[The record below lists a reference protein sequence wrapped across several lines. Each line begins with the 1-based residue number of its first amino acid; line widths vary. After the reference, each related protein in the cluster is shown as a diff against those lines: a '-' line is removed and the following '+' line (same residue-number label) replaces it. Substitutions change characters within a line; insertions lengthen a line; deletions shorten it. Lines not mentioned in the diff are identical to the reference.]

1 MYNVLP
7 AKKYLIILMEVSLK
21 DIYNSP
27 LSSRY
32 ASKEMNK
39 IFSED
44 NKFTLWRKLWIALAE
59 SEKELG
65 LEISDIQINEMKE
78 HLHDIN
84 YDDAKKKEQEIRHDV
99 MSHVYAFGKQCPHA
113 KPIIHLGAT
122 SCFVGD
128 NSDIIMMTQALKL
141 LKQKI
146 VKIIELL
153 SNFAI
158 KTKNIPTLAY
168 THFQA
173 AQPTTVG
180 KRATLWIQD
189 LVMDIESINHL
200 LDNVKLLGC
209 KGTTGTQASF
219 LSLFNGDDEKVK
231 QLDKKIAQK
240 MGFKKCFDVSGQTY
254 SRKFD
259 SNVLAVLS
267 AVAQSAAKFSND
279 IRLLQHLKEIE
290 EPFENKQIGSS
301 AMPYKRNP
309 MRCERIAALCRF
321 IITQSLNA
329 PLTASTQ
336 WFERTLDDSANRRL
350 CISES
355 FLALDG
361 VLNTYINVSG
371 GLVVNEKIIEK
382 HLMDEIQFMATE
394 NILMEAVKSG
404 GDRQILH
411 EKIREYSMAESYLIK
426 KEGKENH
433 LLDKVLADKDFHLS
447 QKQLKKIKDPKNYI
461 GRASNQ
467 TQEYIDEVVMP
478 LINKNKSNINIDENN
493 LVNI

>member
-1 MYNVLP
+1 MYFWLKN
-7 AKKYLIILMEVSLK
+7 YLIILMEVSLK

-27 LSSRY
+27 LSCRY

-44 NKFTLWRKLWIALAE
+44 NKFTLWRQLWIALAE

-65 LEISDIQINEMKE
+65 LEISDIQIDEMKE
-78 HLHDIN
+78 NLHDIN
-84 YDDAKKKEQEIRHDV
+84 YSDAEQKEKEIRHDV

-128 NSDIIMMTQALKL
+128 NSDIIVMTQALKL
-141 LKQKI
+141 IKQKI
-146 VKIIELL
+146 IKIIELL
-153 SNFAI
+153 SDFAI
-158 KTKNIPTLAY
+158 KNKDIPTLAY

-189 LVMDIESINHL
+189 LAMDIESINHL

-219 LSLFNGDDEKVK
+219 LALFNGDNEKVK

-371 GLVVNEKIIEK
+371 GLVVNEKVIEK
-382 HLMDEIQFMATE
+382 HLMNEIQFMATE

-433 LLDKVLADKDFHLS
+433 LLDKILADKDFNLS
-447 QKQLKKIKDPKNYI
+447 ESQLEKIKDPQNYI

-467 TQEYIDEVVMP
+467 TQEYIDEIVMP
-478 LINKNKSNINIDENN
+478 LINENKSTIEIDENN